1 MRGGEELDSQI
12 EDKKRQPVGED
23 QSTRNSKR
31 VCEIGEFY
39 LPGTVFYYHPY
50 IGNEKEYKRYEMQ
63 KSCFGVSGID
73 GPLQLGDDVGTVLSS
88 THSSRTRSRSVE
100 ASSV

>member
-1 MRGGEELDSQI
+1 MSVGEELDSQI
-12 EDKKRQPVGED
+12 EDKKRQSAGD
-23 QSTRNSKR
+23 NQSTWNSKR

-73 GPLQLGDDVGTVLSS
+73 CSLQLGDDVGTVLPS
-88 THSSRTRSRSVE
+88 THSSRSRSRSVE
-100 ASSV
+100 ATSV